1 MGHSRVVLTQGLSG
15 GCSQKLP
22 WAAVIWRLGNVCLQA
37 HHGHCAGALRSF
49 PLGPLL
55 GVVHTTAAGFPQRE
69 WWRWH
74 ALPIM
79 AMSLTYTL
87 SPFLILL
94 VRSEFWSSARI
105 HQEGIIQVH
114 ECRGA
119 RITEATLDSGYTCPF
134 HDTNFV
140 QLSHDSRDSEDL
152 LELFSLYKL

>member
-22 WAAVIWRLGNVCLQA
+22 WAAGIQRLGNVYLQA
-37 HHGHCAGALRSF
+37 HHGQCAGALRSL

-55 GVVHTTAAGFPQRE
+55 GVVHTAAAGSPQRE

-74 ALPIM
+74 TLPIM
-79 AMSLTYTL
+79 TMSPTYTL

-94 VRSEFWSSARI
+94 VRSESWSLARI
-105 HQEGIIQVH
+105 HQKGIIQVH
-114 ECRGA
+114 ECREA
-119 RITEATLDSGYTCPF
+119 RITEATLDSGYNCPF